1 MSSLGR
7 KKAESMDSLI
17 KAWIKTNRIA
27 TPLNRHLVFSAWDQA
42 SGAGHYTIRRY
53 FKEGKLYIT
62 LNSSVVRS
70 QLSFQKDLLIEK
82 MNSILSGNELFT
94 KDNLYISYIKELI
107 LK

>member
-53 FKEGKLYIT
+53 FKDGKFAVDGSNYAFKDI
-62 LNSSVVRS
+62 RS
-70 QLSFQKDLLIEK
+70 QRMEVV
-82 MNSILSGNELFT
+82 GNFY
-94 KDNLYISYIKELI
+94 DNP
-107 LK
+107 

>member
-1 MSSLGR
+1 
-7 KKAESMDSLI
+7 MDSLI

-42 SGAGHYTIRRY
+42 SGAG
-53 FKEGKLYIT
+53 KLYIT

-70 QLSFQKDLLIEK
+70 QLSFRKDLLIEK